1 MDALVIA
8 DIGDESAWGEPIPVG
23 PSKSPRPA
31 WIAQAKHL
39 DLAAEF
45 FVLSVL
51 HRMGVEATVTFSQS
65 DNVDITVIH
74 ESGRVLT
81 VDVRTLRG
89 TKEWTAGRS
98 APRTITTSYSS
109 RTRRMESRA
118 RSRTS
123 TSSHRNA
130 STVFWRENRFRSLS
144 MDVLAKELAARDA
157 WQELAI
163 APRPEGCHLARVAP
177 SPRSS
182 QMWRSWRGLPTVSR
196 RRIPSL
202 PTPLTG
208 HASLH
213 RSSDSSN
220 GWSASGG

>member
-1 MDALVIA
+1 MRKKKLTDDEMDALVIA
-8 DIGDESAWGEPIPVG
+8 DIDDESAWGEPTPVA

-39 DLAAEF
+39 DLAAKF

-81 VDVRTLRG
+81 VDVKTLRG
-89 TKEWTAGRS
+89 TKEWTVGPFRATDRHY
-98 APRTITTSYSS
+98 IVFVSYPVNGKPSTQPNVYVVAS
-109 RTRRMESRA
+109 ERLQRFLA
-118 RSRTS
+118 RKQ
-123 TSSHRNA
+123 
-130 STVFWRENRFRSLS
+130 VRSLS

-163 APRPEGCHLARVAP
+163 APAA
-177 SPRSS
+177 
-182 QMWRSWRGLPTVSR
+182 
-196 RRIPSL
+196 
-202 PTPLTG
+202 
-208 HASLH
+208 
-213 RSSDSSN
+213 
-220 GWSASGG
+220 